1 MRPQILTC
9 SIIMTLMDS
18 MRILTPSTMM
28 TLTACMI
35 LIMTTITLTI
45 RMLCQSIPQVTGMV
59 MCNTKSQL
67 LRKSQST
74 TMCILMKR

>member
-45 RMLCQSIPQVTGMV
+45 QMLCQSIPQVTGME
-59 MCNTKSQL
+59 MFNTKSQL

>member
-18 MRILTPSTMM
+18 MRILTPSMMM
-28 TLTACMI
+28 TLTVCKI

-45 RMLCQSIPQVTGMV
+45 QMLCQSIPQVTGME
-59 MCNTKSQL
+59 MSNTKSQL

-74 TMCILMKR
+74 TMYILMKR